1 SACRP
6 IAATRGGDWRTS
18 GAARTR
24 SAARPGSTAAPA
36 ARSSR
41 CTYRC
46 PEPVRRALTAIARP
60 EAWSRCGRRARRPIP
75 RRRLHR
81 GSSEWKNRRWRAT
94 EKRVMVTRVL
104 IVEDEPTFQRRLS
117 EAVQADPQLHLLAL
131 VSSGAA
137 AKALLDAQAPDVML
151 VDLGLPD
158 VDGLD
163 VIRHA
168 ARHRP
173 ACDVMVV
180 TVFGDE
186 AHLMASI
193 AAGATGYLLKD
204 ASDERIAAAIHELR
218 AGGAPISPGLARR
231 VLAHLRVGHEAG
243 ADRPRA
249 PRAGAPARRPRSG
262 VWRPGCRRAGGP
274 EPGGAR
280 AAGSRPPPRPLRSSG
295 APARAGHARRCAPC
309 PARGALGRG
318 VGGGVAGVAARR
330 VGRRPPTAG
339 RDAGVSLRFGAPPG
353 ELGRG

>member
-1 SACRP
+1 
-6 IAATRGGDWRTS
+6 
-18 GAARTR
+18 
-24 SAARPGSTAAPA
+24 
-36 ARSSR
+36 
-41 CTYRC
+41 
-46 PEPVRRALTAIARP
+46 
-60 EAWSRCGRRARRPIP
+60 
-75 RRRLHR
+75 
-81 GSSEWKNRRWRAT
+81 
-94 EKRVMVTRVL
+94 MVTRVL

-204 ASDERIAAAIHELR
+204 ASNERIAAAIHELR

-231 VLAHLRVGHEAG
+231 VLAQLRVGHG
-243 ADRPRA
+243 AN
-249 PRAGAPARRPRSG
+249 AGAPAASAPPAAPGASG
-262 VWRPGCRRAGGP
+262 
-274 EPGGAR
+274 EP
-280 AAGSRPPPRPLRSSG
+280 SSPG
-295 APARAGHARRCAPC
+295 APASVDSPLTERETEILRMIAKG
-309 PARGALGRG
+309 LSFDT
-318 VGGGVAGVAARR
+318 VAGVLGISAHTVVTHVKKIYRKLAVHSRGEA
-330 VGRRPPTAG
+330 VYEAG
-339 RDAGVSLRFGAPPG
+339 QMGL
-353 ELGRG
+353 L